1 MSFRRRNKTNLGFN
15 SANRRLE
22 NFNAVAAASYVPP
35 LPVYPVGYVTET
47 PPPPPPTGTAGIG
60 TTGNWNF
67 EELSEADGVSLLN
80 LLYKTR
86 QVHTF
91 LST

>member
-1 MSFRRRNKTNLGFN
+1 MSFRRRTKTNLGFN
-15 SANRRLE
+15 SSGRRLE
-22 NFNAVAAASYVPP
+22 TFNAVAAANYVPP
-35 LPVYPVGYVTET
+35 LPVYPVAYVTET
-47 PPPPPPTGTAGIG
+47 APPPPS
-60 TTGNWNF
+60 TTMGVTQNWNF

-80 LLYKTR
+80 LLYKSR

>member
-1 MSFRRRNKTNLGFN
+1 MSFRRRTKTNLGFN
-15 SANRRLE
+15 SASRRLE
-22 NFNAVAAASYVPP
+22 TFNAVAAANYVPP
-35 LPVYPVGYVTET
+35 LPVYPVAYVTET
-47 PPPPPPTGTAGIG
+47 PTPTSMGI
-60 TTGNWNF
+60 TGNWNF

-80 LLYKTR
+80 LLYKSR

>member
-1 MSFRRRNKTNLGFN
+1 MSFRRRTKPSLGFN
-15 SANRRLE
+15 SAVRRLE
-22 NFNAVAAASYVPP
+22 TFNAVAAASYVPP
-35 LPVYPVGYVTET
+35 LPVYPVAYVTET
-47 PPPPPPTGTAGIG
+47 TPTPPPTTMGVTE
-60 TTGNWNF
+60 NWNF

-80 LLYKTR
+80 LLYKSR

>member
-1 MSFRRRNKTNLGFN
+1 MSFRRHTKTNLSFN
-15 SANRRLE
+15 SAGRRLE
-22 NFNAVAAASYVPP
+22 TFNAVAAANYVPP
-35 LPVYPVGYVTET
+35 LPVYPVAYVTPE
-47 PPPPPPTGTAGIG
+47 PPPPPPTTMGVTQ
-60 TTGNWNF
+60 NWNF

-80 LLYKTR
+80 LLYKSR